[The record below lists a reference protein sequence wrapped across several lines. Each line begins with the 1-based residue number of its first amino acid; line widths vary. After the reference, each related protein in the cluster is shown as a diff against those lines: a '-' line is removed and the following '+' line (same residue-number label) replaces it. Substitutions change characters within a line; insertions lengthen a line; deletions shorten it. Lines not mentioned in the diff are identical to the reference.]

1 MQSIKREI
9 LELLEKDLEFRYAV
23 AGYLGLSEILKRLDN
38 LAEEQT
44 RLAKEQM
51 KLREDFN
58 KMLDAIKQLQ
68 DGQARLERRV
78 SSLEKSVS
86 SLEKSVSSLE
96 KSVSSLES
104 AMVSGFGELR
114 KLAGISFE
122 EFIRKF
128 LTVRLRKAGEI
139 PEEAELVR
147 GFVDGEEINIFL
159 EEPLIV
165 GEATSYAESEEEI
178 KKLLRKARI
187 AKAKYSKEPR
197 KLLVIL
203 VSEREA
209 AREMRRIA
217 EEEGVEL
224 IIGKIVE

>member
-96 KSVSSLES
+96 S

-114 KLAGISFE
+114 KLAGISFQ

-178 KKLLRKARI
+178 KKLLRKAGI

-203 VSEREA
+203 ASEREA